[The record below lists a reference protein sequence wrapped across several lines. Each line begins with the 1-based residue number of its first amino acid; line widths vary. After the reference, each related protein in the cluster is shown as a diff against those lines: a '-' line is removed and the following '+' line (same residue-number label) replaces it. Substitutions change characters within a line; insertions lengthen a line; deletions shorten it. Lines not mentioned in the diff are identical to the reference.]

1 MARTVTGIDMG
12 LRSAK
17 FLRGYYKGNT
27 FHVTDFALTP
37 LVSKEIAE
45 GWSSAAPG
53 FKLQSARVG
62 LTGRDVNIRYT
73 RVPRVPDWQLKNLMR
88 FEVEEIGDQSGAG
101 VASDFNLLP
110 QLPEIEGED
119 VVLLAMA
126 RETLLEQHLEG
137 LKNLKG
143 AAAKLDA
150 FSPNAIA
157 LYNAFIRF
165 GVVQEETVLLAN
177 IGHDNLDVVI
187 ARGADLLFARNLSGG
202 SRLFDDAIAQ
212 RFDVRSEKATEIKET
227 MATLEPGARYTDA
240 NQEKASRALL
250 GAAGQLLSL
259 LQSTVLFC
267 KSQVKISGLKLDRVL
282 VCGGGAALTGLP
294 KYLSAGM
301 GVPVEFFDPFGV
313 VDTAALAPEQ
323 KQLLDEYRL
332 ESVVALGLATQASD
346 PEAYSIEILP
356 KSLRKRREFF
366 GAQIYLIAAAVL
378 ALAYLGFDA
387 WHTSSDLAIT
397 TTRAKS
403 LTSEYK
409 RSSETHRKTQ
419 DLIAENTK
427 LGELAQTLY
436 ALKGSGEQLARGLTF
451 LQKSLPSEFWV
462 EKLSNEFRADPDL
475 RIARGE
481 ERPIL
486 AVVGKA
492 REGTSSLSTLYEGF
506 IAQVRQRLPRA
517 DMLRERLSSSGSS
530 FTVDV
535 SVFVPPEPAA
545 QGESS
550 DAGNERKAGD
560 PKKGADKP
568 KAPSDSKSGDA
579 RPADKKPSK

>member
-1 MARTVTGIDMG
+1 MARTVTGIDLG

-17 FLRGYYKGNT
+17 FLRGFYKGNT

-37 LVSKEIAE
+37 LASKEIAE
-45 GWSSAAPG
+45 GWKSAEPG
-53 FKLQSARVG
+53 FKLSSSRVG

-126 RETLLEQHLEG
+126 REGLLEQHLEG
-137 LKNLKG
+137 LKSLKG
-143 AAAKLDA
+143 AGAKLEA

-165 GVVQEETVLLAN
+165 GVVHEETVLIAN

-187 ARGADLLFARNLSGG
+187 ARGADLLFARNLTGG
-202 SRLFDDAIAQ
+202 SRLFDEAIAQ
-212 RFDVRSEKATEIKET
+212 RFEIKSEKAVEIKET
-227 MATLEPGARYTDA
+227 LATLEPGARYSDA

-282 VCGGGAALTGLP
+282 LCGGGAALTGLP
-294 KYLSAGM
+294 KYLAAGL
-301 GVPVEFFDPFGV
+301 GVPVEFFEPFGV
-313 VDTAALAPEQ
+313 IDVQALSPEKQ
-323 KQLLDEYRL
+323 QLLEQYKL
-332 ESVVALGLATQASD
+332 ESVVALGLATMASD

-356 KSLRKRREFF
+356 KSLRQRREFF
-366 GAQIYLIAAAVL
+366 GGQIHLIAAGVL

-387 WHTSSDLAIT
+387 WHTSSELST
-397 TTRAKS
+397 TTDRAKS
-403 LTSEYK
+403 LTALYK
-409 RSSETHRKTQ
+409 RSNETNRKTQ
-419 DLIAENTK
+419 ELIAENAK
-427 LGELAQTLY
+427 LGELTETLY
-436 ALKGSGEQLARGLTF
+436 GLKGSGEQLARGLTF
-451 LQKSLPSEFWV
+451 LQKHLPSEFWV
-462 EKLSNEFRADPDL
+462 AQLSTDFRADPDL

-486 AVVGKA
+486 SVAGKA
-492 REGTSSLSTLYEGF
+492 REGTSSLSSLYEGF
-506 IAQVRQRLPRA
+506 IASVRQRLPRA
-517 DMLRERLSSSGSS
+517 DMLKERLSSSGSK
-530 FTVDV
+530 FTIDV
-535 SVFVPPEPAA
+535 SLFVPPEAAPAEA
-545 QGESS
+545 EQ
-550 DAGNERKAGD
+550 DAGGSKGSGETKKSGSDDKAKASGDAKAGD
-560 PKKGADKP
+560 K
-568 KAPSDSKSGDA
+568 KAPK
-579 RPADKKPSK
+579 

>member
-1 MARTVTGIDMG
+1 MARNVTGIDMG

-17 FLRGYYKGNT
+17 FVRGFYKGNT
-27 FHVTDFALTP
+27 FHVTEFSVVP
-37 LVSKEIAE
+37 LASKEIAE
-45 GWSSAAPG
+45 GWSAADPG
-53 FKLQSARVG
+53 FKLQSSRVG

-126 RETLLEQHLEG
+126 RESLLEQHVEG
-137 LKNLKG
+137 LQGLKG
-143 AAAKLDA
+143 AAAKLEA

-157 LYNAFIRF
+157 LYNAFLRF

-187 ARGADLLFARNLSGG
+187 ARGADLLFARNLTGG
-202 SRLFDDAIAQ
+202 SRLFDEAIAQ
-212 RFDVRSEKATEIKET
+212 RFEVKSEKATEIKES
-227 MATLEPGARYTDA
+227 MATLEPGARYADA

-282 VCGGGAALTGLP
+282 VCGGGAALAGLP

-313 VDTAALAPEQ
+313 VDTEALAPEK
-323 KQLLDEYRL
+323 KQLLEQYKL
-332 ESVVALGLATQASD
+332 ESVVALGLATMASD
-346 PEAYSIEILP
+346 SEAYSIEILP

-366 GAQIYLIAAAVL
+366 GGQIYLIAAGVL

-387 WHTSSDLAIT
+387 WHTSSELE
-397 TTRAKS
+397 TTRTRASS
-403 LTSEYK
+403 LTSQYK
-409 RSSETHRKTQ
+409 RANETHRKTTE
-419 DLIAENTK
+419 LVAENAK
-427 LGELAQTLY
+427 LGELSQQLY
-436 ALKGSGEQLARGLTF
+436 SLKGSGEQLARGLTF
-451 LQKSLPSEFWV
+451 LQKNLPSEFWV
-462 EKLSNEFRADPDL
+462 EKLASDFRADPDL
-475 RIARGE
+475 HIARGD

-486 AVVGKA
+486 SIAGKA
-492 REGTSSLSTLYEGF
+492 HEGTSSLSSLYEGF
-506 IAQVRQRLPRA
+506 IAAVRQRLPRPE
-517 DMLRERLSSSGSS
+517 MLRERLSSNASS

-535 SVFVPPEPAA
+535 SLFVPPEAEVAA
-545 QGESS
+545 GVQDASAGE
-550 DAGNERKAGD
+550 
-560 PKKGADKP
+560 KKSGTGEK
-568 KAPSDSKSGDA
+568 SKSRGDA
-579 RPADKKPSK
+579 KPSEKKASK

>member
-17 FLRGYYKGNT
+17 FLRGFYKGNT
-27 FHVTDFALTP
+27 FHVTDFAAAP
-37 LVSKEIAE
+37 LASKEIPE
-45 GWSSAAPG
+45 GWSTVDPG
-53 FKLQSARVG
+53 FKLQSSRVG
-62 LTGRDVNIRYT
+62 LTGREVNIRYT

-88 FEVEEIGDQSGAG
+88 FEVEEIGDQSGSG

-126 RETLLEQHLEG
+126 RESLLEQHMAG
-137 LKNLKG
+137 LQNLKG
-143 AAAKLDA
+143 AAAKLEA

-212 RFDVRSEKATEIKET
+212 RFDVKSEKAAELKET
-227 MATLEPGARYTDA
+227 IATLEPGARYADA
-240 NQEKASRALL
+240 NHEKASRALL

-282 VCGGGAALTGLP
+282 VCGGGAALSGLP
-294 KYLSAGM
+294 KYLSAGL
-301 GVPVEFFDPFGV
+301 GVPVDFFDPFGV
-313 VDTAALAPEQ
+313 VDTEALAPEQ
-323 KQLLDEYRL
+323 KQLLDQYKL
-332 ESVVALGLATQASD
+332 ESVVALGLATMASD
-346 PEAYSIEILP
+346 AEAYSIEILP

-366 GAQIYLIAAAVL
+366 GGQVFLIAAGVL
-378 ALAYLGFDA
+378 ALCYLGFDA
-387 WHTSSDLAIT
+387 WHTSTELSAT
-397 TTRAKS
+397 KTRATSLASQYKS
-403 LTSEYK
+403 A
-409 RSSETHRKTQ
+409 SETHRKTQ
-419 DLIAENTK
+419 ELIAENTK
-427 LGELAQTLY
+427 LGDLAQTLY

-451 LQKSLPSEFWV
+451 LQKNLPSEFWV
-462 EKLSNEFRADPDL
+462 EKLSSDFRADPDL

-486 AVVGKA
+486 SVAGKA
-492 REGTSSLSTLYEGF
+492 HEGTSSLSTLYEGF
-506 IAQVRQRLPRA
+506 IAAVRQRLPRPE
-517 DMLRERLSSSGSS
+517 MLRERLSSNASS

-535 SVFVPPEPAA
+535 SLFVPAEAESAGGATDAAAAHPA
-545 QGESS
+545 GES
-550 DAGNERKAGD
+550 
-560 PKKGADKP
+560 KKNGPGDKP
-568 KAPSDSKSGDA
+568 RGSSGSK
-579 RPADKKPSK
+579 PADKKSVK